1 MKKLFAVL
9 MTATVLAA
17 PLAEA
22 QAQERYRDHGRDRDR
37 GRQVERSVTIEK
49 KVVRKHR
56 WSKGHR
62 MTAAER
68 RRMAEIR
75 DYRRYRLSA
84 PPRGYRWVKADND
97 FLLVGIT
104 SGIIASI
111 IAGR

>member
-1 MKKLFAVL
+1 MRTFFAIL
-9 MTATVLAA
+9 LSATVLAA
-17 PLAEA
+17 PLAA
-22 QAQERYRDHGRDRDR
+22 QAQDRHSPPDRHRAVQRDVVI
-37 GRQVERSVTIEK
+37 QK
-49 KVVRKHR
+49 KVVVVKPR

-84 PPRGYRWVKADND
+84 PPRGYHWVKIDKD

-104 SGIIASI
+104 SGVISSFIA
-111 IAGR
+111 AR